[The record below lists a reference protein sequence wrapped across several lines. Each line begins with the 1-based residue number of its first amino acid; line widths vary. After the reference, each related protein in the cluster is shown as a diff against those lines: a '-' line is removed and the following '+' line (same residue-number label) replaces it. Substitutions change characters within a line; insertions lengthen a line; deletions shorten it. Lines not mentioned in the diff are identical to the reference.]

1 MKMSERLR
9 LGISSC
15 LLGENVRYNG
25 GHKLDRWLRDTLG
38 QFVEF
43 VPVCP
48 EVECGLGV
56 PRETLRLVGDP
67 ANPKLLTTHSGIDH
81 TERMTQWATRR
92 AAELEQEALCGFV
105 FKANSPSSGME
116 RVRVYDAKGM
126 PSKQGVGMFARAFM
140 ERFPGLPVEE
150 DGRLNDAALRENF
163 IERIFVQ
170 HRWQAIASKKSRGA
184 LARFHTVHKLL
195 LLAHSP
201 KHYRELGRLVAA
213 AKERTPT
220 ELFAQYQALLN
231 DALKLKATVRKHV
244 NVLQHLLGYFKKQL
258 TADEKQEVLEVIDQY
273 RQGYTPL
280 IVPVTLINHFVRKYD
295 QAYLKEQVYLHP
307 HPHELQLRNHA

>member
-1 MKMSERLR
+1 
-9 LGISSC
+9 
-15 LLGENVRYNG
+15 
-25 GHKLDRWLRDTLG
+25 
-38 QFVEF
+38 
-43 VPVCP
+43 
-48 EVECGLGV
+48 
-56 PRETLRLVGDP
+56 
-67 ANPKLLTTHSGIDH
+67 
-81 TERMTQWATRR
+81 
-92 AAELEQEALCGFV
+92 
-105 FKANSPSSGME
+105 
-116 RVRVYDAKGM
+116 
-126 PSKQGVGMFARAFM
+126 MFARAFM

-150 DGRLNDAALRENF
+150 DGRLNDAVLRENF

-201 KHYRELGRLVAA
+201 KHYREMGRLVAA

-220 ELFAQYQALLN
+220 ELFAQYQSLLN
-231 DALKLKATVRKHV
+231 EAMKLKATLRKHV
-244 NVLQHLLGYFKKQL
+244 NVLQHMLGYFKKQL

-280 IVPVTLINHFVRKYD
+280 IVPITLINHFVRKYD